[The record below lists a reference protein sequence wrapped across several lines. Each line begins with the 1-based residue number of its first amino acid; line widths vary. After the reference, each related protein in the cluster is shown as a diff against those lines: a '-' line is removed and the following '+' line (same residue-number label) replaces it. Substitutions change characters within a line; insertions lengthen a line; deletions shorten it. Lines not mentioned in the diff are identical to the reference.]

1 VNEKIPAR
9 ALGVARWLL
18 AALLAASTATAHARW
33 YQVEVVVFR
42 HAGGL
47 TSGGEQWP
55 AIEQLP
61 DFANSVQ
68 LVSDVSDS
76 SDTGA
81 AGPLA
86 FKPLGR
92 AEMRLDGVARK
103 LRGGEYELLFASAWR
118 QPSFGVAGARRVYL
132 TDLDGAAGQAAIK
145 VGPGGV
151 VTRGTPSVTGTVSIK
166 VARLLHVAVDFLYA
180 QEGQPVRLTETRQV
194 KLRETHYFDHP
205 LFGVI
210 VQVSPYVVPD
220 IAVTQEVG
228 VDEPD
233 DPEAQAPAV
242 SAPSAA
248 D

>member
-1 VNEKIPAR
+1 MR
-9 ALGVARWLL
+9 LDLARWAL
-18 AALLAASTATAHARW
+18 AALLAASAATAHARW

-42 HAGGL
+42 HAGGMA
-47 TSGGEQWP
+47 SGGEQWP
-55 AIEQLP
+55 VIEQLP

-68 LVSDVSDS
+68 LVADVPERD
-76 SDTGA
+76 DAGV

-86 FKPLGR
+86 FQPLSR

-103 LRGGEYELLFASAWR
+103 LRGGAYELLFASAWR

-132 TDLDGAAGQAAIK
+132 TDLDGGAGQAAIK

-151 VTRGTPSVTGTVSIK
+151 VTRGTPTVAGTVSIK
-166 VARLLHVAVDFLYA
+166 VARLLHVAVDFLYTH
-180 QEGQPVRLTETRQV
+180 EGQPVRLTETRQV

-205 LFGVI
+205 LFGVV

-220 IAVTQEVG
+220 IAATQEVG

-233 DPEAQAPAV
+233 DPEAVPEV
-242 SAPSAA
+242 SAPPGP
-248 D
+248 

>member
-1 VNEKIPAR
+1 MRLE
-9 ALGVARWLL
+9 LTRWVL
-18 AALLAASTATAHARW
+18 AALLATATVTAHARW

-42 HAGGL
+42 HVGGA
-47 TSGGEQWP
+47 TIGGEQWP
-55 AIEQLP
+55 VIEPLP

-68 LVSDVSDS
+68 LVSDVPHS
-76 SDTGA
+76 GVAEA

-86 FKPLGR
+86 FTPLAR
-92 AEMRLDGVARK
+92 ADMRLDGVARK
-103 LRGGEYELLFASAWR
+103 LRGGDYELLLASAWR

-132 TDLDGAAGQAAIK
+132 SDVDGAAGQAAIK

-151 VTRGTPSVTGTVSIK
+151 VTRGTPSVAGTVSIK

-180 QEGQPVRLTETRQV
+180 HDGQPVRLTETRQV

-205 LFGVI
+205 LFGVV

-233 DPEAQAPAV
+233 DPEGPAPAV
-242 SAPSAA
+242 SAPAAA

>member
-1 VNEKIPAR
+1 MRLEAV
-9 ALGVARWLL
+9 RWIL

-55 AIEQLP
+55 VIEPLP
-61 DFANSVQ
+61 DFADSVQ
-68 LVSDVSDS
+68 LVADS
-76 SDTGA
+76 PGSGAADA
-81 AGPLA
+81 AGPIA
-86 FKPLGR
+86 FAPLER
-92 AEMRLDGVARK
+92 AEMRLDGVARR
-103 LRGGEYELLFASAWR
+103 LRGGGYELLFASAWR

-132 TDLDGAAGQAAIK
+132 TDLGAAGQAAIR

-151 VTRGTPSVTGTVSIK
+151 VTPGTPGVAGTVSIK
-166 VARLLHVAVDFLYA
+166 VARLMHVAVDFLYTH
-180 QEGQPVRLTETRQV
+180 EGQPVRLTETRQV

-205 LFGVI
+205 LFGVV

-242 SAPSAA
+242 NAPAVA
-248 D
+248 E